1 MSPRIRPMRRA
12 DLTRVEAIY
21 RQYAA
26 EAPPTDW
33 LSTAYEAIDTGADA
47 PLALVAEAARGRVI
61 GYIVGAVR
69 SWEFGSKPA
78 GWVIGIGV
86 DVEHQK
92 ESAGAELLKALVASF
107 AARGTTTVRTM
118 VRRDDVRVLRF
129 FRTAGFAMGPYSE
142 LEMEVTP

>member
-1 MSPRIRPMRRA
+1 MSHRIRAMRRA
-12 DLTRVEAIY
+12 DLGRVEAIY
-21 RQYAA
+21 RQYAP
-26 EAPPTDW
+26 EAPPADS
-33 LSTAYEAIDTGADA
+33 LSTAHEAIDGGGEA
-47 PLALVAEAARGRVI
+47 PLALVAEAARGRVL

-92 ESAGAELLKALVASF
+92 ERVGGELLSALVASF

-118 VRRDDVRVLRF
+118 VRRDDVQVLRF
-129 FRTAGFAMGPYSE
+129 FRGAGFAMGPYSE
-142 LEMEVTP
+142 LEMEVKP